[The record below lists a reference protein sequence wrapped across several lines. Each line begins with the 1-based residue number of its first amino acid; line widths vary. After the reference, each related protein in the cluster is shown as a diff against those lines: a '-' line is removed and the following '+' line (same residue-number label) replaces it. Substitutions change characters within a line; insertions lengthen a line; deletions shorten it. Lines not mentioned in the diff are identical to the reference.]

1 VRKFFNYIIV
11 VCVLSHSANAQEG
24 NEPFDVLILNGRIID
39 GTGNPW
45 IYSDVGIIGDR
56 IAAVGRLTDQS
67 AVRVIDAQ
75 GMVVTPG
82 FIDVHTHSD
91 NTLADSEASANLQY
105 LLQGVTTVRP
115 GADGLTNHDPSETK
129 RQWEGHGIG
138 TNAAL
143 TVGYN
148 VLRRDVM
155 QGDVHRSLTKN
166 ELQEMQAQVRT
177 AMEKGAWGVS
187 AGMEEDGAVADG
199 VDIYATPEEIIE
211 VVRPVAEF
219 GGFFMAH
226 MRNEADSV
234 LASVEEMIQVSEA
247 TSVPVNVTHIKVTG
261 DSNWGLMPTV
271 ISLIENARNRGVQIT
286 ADQYPW
292 LQGMPIDFITALV
305 DVPPQMEKLYTLTQE
320 SLRLNDPANAKISDP
335 AHRKRYTAALQQA
348 LSDETQRNQLRNWTY
363 KLKQD
368 EMSPVARWGWGD
380 FRIMV
385 AVKNAQLVGK
395 GLAELAE
402 EQGSDGFDVL
412 ADLILDEPDILF
424 ASASQSPQD
433 MRHALIQEW
442 VMISSDGTSQPLFDP
457 DAEPVRDHPRSFASN
472 AVVLRRFVREEKL
485 ITLVDAIRKMTS
497 LPAQFLGMK
506 DRGILRQG
514 FAADLVIFDPDKVRD
529 EATYSDAYRHATGIS
544 FVIVNGQPSVEDGEF
559 NGNRA
564 GKVLLKAHR

>member
-1 VRKFFNYIIV
+1 VRKFLTCIFTI
-11 VCVLSHSANAQEG
+11 CVLSHSANAQEN
-24 NEPFDVLILNGRIID
+24 NERFDLLILNGRIID

-45 IYSDVGIIGDR
+45 VYSDVGIIGDR
-56 IAAVGRLTDQS
+56 IASVGRLTDQS
-67 AVRVIDAQ
+67 ASRVIDAQ

-91 NTLADSEASANLQY
+91 KTLADSEASANLQY

-115 GADGLTNHDPSETK
+115 GADGLTNHDPLNTK

-138 TNAAL
+138 TNAVL

-155 QGDVHRSLTKN
+155 QGDVHRSLTN
-166 ELQEMQAQVRT
+166 SELQEMQVQVRA
-177 AMEKGAWGVS
+177 AMEEGAWGVS

-211 VVRPVAEF
+211 VFRPAAEM

-226 MRNEADSV
+226 MRDEADNV
-234 LASVEEMIQVSEA
+234 LASVEEMIQVGEA
-247 TSVPVNVTHIKVTG
+247 TSAPVNVTHIKVTG

-271 ISLIENARNRGVQIT
+271 ISLIESARNRGVQIT

-292 LQGMPIDFITALV
+292 LQGMPIDFITDLV
-305 DVPPQMEKLYTLTQE
+305 DVPPQMETLYTLSQE
-320 SLRLNDPANAKISDP
+320 SRRLNDPANAKISDP
-335 AHRKRYTAALQQA
+335 AHRKRFTTELQQA
-348 LSDETQRNQLRNWTY
+348 LSDKTQRNQLRNWTY

-385 AVKNAQLVGK
+385 ADKNVGHVGK

-402 EQGSDGFDVL
+402 EQGRDGFDVL

-433 MRHALIQEW
+433 MRHALVQDW
-442 VMISSDGTSQPLFDP
+442 VMISSDGTSHPHIDSN
-457 DAEPVRDHPRSFASN
+457 AEPVRDHPRSFASN

-485 ITLVDAIRKMTS
+485 ITLVDAVRKMTS

-506 DRGILRQG
+506 DRGILREG
-514 FAADLVIFDPDKVRD
+514 FAADLVIFDPDRVRD
-529 EATYSDAYRHATGIS
+529 EATYSDAYKLATGIS
-544 FVIVNGQPSVEDGEF
+544 FVIVNGQLSVEDGIF
-559 NGNRA
+559 NGNRG
-564 GKVLLKAHR
+564 GKVLLKTYR